1 MTLAAA
7 NLLSLYPGIPAV
19 RCRRVATWC
28 QALALATRTYA
39 TKDSRI
45 PTIDATPYTR
55 ALLTRSRIIIHA
67 HTSISRSNLRCVRNT
82 LLS

>member
-7 NLLSLYPGIPAV
+7 NLLSLYPGIPEV

-28 QALALATRTYA
+28 HALALATTTDR
-39 TKDSRI
+39 RI

-55 ALLTRSRIIIHA
+55 ALLTRSRIIIHTHA
-67 HTSISRSNLRCVRNT
+67 SISRSNLRCVRNT